1 MFSKRLPHVLTRAD
15 LALVIAPTV
24 AASARVDFDIAF
36 ERMERAVAS
45 HRLVDA
51 LYEGLSAAL
60 TARPGPRTTADDLI
74 DKLSKGVQA
83 RRSKVKAATV
93 TPGISAALVLID
105 LEVGQAAEMMK
116 NALETDKGKALLKKG
131 LQELGEHLLRE
142 LIR

>member
-24 AASARVDFDIAF
+24 AASARVDFDIAH
-36 ERMERAVAS
+36 ERMERAVAGP
-45 HRLVDA
+45 RLVEH
-51 LYEGLSAAL
+51 LYEGVSAAL
-60 TARPGPRTTADDLI
+60 VARQGARTTADDLI
-74 DKLSKGVQA
+74 DKLSKGVQS
-83 RRSKVKAATV
+83 RRSKVKAAAV

-116 NALETDKGKALLKKG
+116 NALETEKGKALLKRG

>member
-1 MFSKRLPHVLTRAD
+1 MFSKRLPHVVTRAD
-15 LALVIAPTV
+15 LALLIAPTV

-45 HRLVDA
+45 HRLVES

-60 TARPGPRTTADDLI
+60 QARQGPRTSEDDLI

-83 RRSKVKAATV
+83 RRAKVKAATV

-116 NALETDKGKALLKKG
+116 NALETEKGKALLKKG